1 MSLDRKAACL
11 LCVSKLLM
19 LLNYIEKSLSSPHES
34 SEESASPPLQS
45 PSNSVYDV
53 DIEMQANE
61 QKQASEWGK
70 MILGYCF
77 ATSIALLALY
87 FQIQPHDVPF
97 SFYLLSFALLV
108 SFSASL
114 FALALRMRFPILA
127 GIHEQ
132 VGFGF
137 AVFTFF
143 IAIEIILPWTIKW
156 VAWVICSLSL
166 FLSFILHNYTHN
178 T

>member
-1 MSLDRKAACL
+1 MGIYWKA
-11 LCVSKLLM
+11 CVSKLFTFLT
-19 LLNYIEKSLSSPHES
+19 YIENSLSSAPQS
-34 SEESASPPLQS
+34 SEEASTNTQ
-45 PSNSVYDV
+45 PSSYDLEGL
-53 DIEMQANE
+53 INE
-61 QKQASEWGK
+61 QKQAAEWRK

-87 FQIQPHDVPF
+87 FQIQPHDVPL
-97 SFYLLSFALLV
+97 SFYVLSFTLLV

-114 FALALRMRFPILA
+114 LAQALSMRFPIIA
-127 GIHEQ
+127 GISEQ

-137 AVFTFF
+137 AVLTFY

-166 FLSFILHNYTHN
+166 FLSFILYNY
-178 T
+178 